1 MREFLKTTSATAFA
15 LLAVYAAGYGHHFVF
30 VGAALALFW
39 ALTSK

>member
-1 MREFLKTTSATAFA
+1 MREFFKTGAATAFA
-15 LLAVYAAGYGHHFVF
+15 LLAVYCAAYGHEFLF